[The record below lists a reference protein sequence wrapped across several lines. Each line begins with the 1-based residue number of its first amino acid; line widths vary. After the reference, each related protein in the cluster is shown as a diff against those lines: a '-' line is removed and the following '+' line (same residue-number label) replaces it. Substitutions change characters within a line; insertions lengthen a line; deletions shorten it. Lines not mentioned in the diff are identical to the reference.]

1 MGPDD
6 YTEKLDIEETAAKF
20 KRAMDQILEVNDD
33 IVKHESD
40 FEEYTFKLIRW
51 PLEKAISELS
61 DVNRKF
67 EKLVEVSKDMREAGK
82 R

>member
-1 MGPDD
+1 MVPDNC
-6 YTEKLDIEETAAKF
+6 TEELDIEETAAKF

-40 FEEYTFKLIRW
+40 FEENTFKLLRW
-51 PLEKAISELS
+51 PLSKAIPELS
-61 DVNRKF
+61 DANRKF
-67 EKLVEVSKDMREAGK
+67 EKLVEVYQDMKEAGL